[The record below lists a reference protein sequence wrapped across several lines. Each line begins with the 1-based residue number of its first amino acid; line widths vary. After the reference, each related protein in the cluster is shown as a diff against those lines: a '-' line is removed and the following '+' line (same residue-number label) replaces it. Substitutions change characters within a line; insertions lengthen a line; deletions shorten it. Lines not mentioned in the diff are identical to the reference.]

1 MPTCKDYFPKIC
13 PKLGGASV
21 RFNNPCAWA
30 HGQAQMTAAHFTN
43 MCKGATRMIHWHTQA
58 DEWGFVTWTAKS
70 PIIFL
75 VVKPYLYRSNHGHA
89 TSGKLG

>member
-1 MPTCKDYFPKIC
+1 MKTVPQDPGRSLCQAGNSFFSKDYFPKIC

-58 DEWGFVTWTAKS
+58 DEWGFAAWQME
-70 PIIFL
+70 L
-75 VVKPYLYRSNHGHA
+75 
-89 TSGKLG
+89 